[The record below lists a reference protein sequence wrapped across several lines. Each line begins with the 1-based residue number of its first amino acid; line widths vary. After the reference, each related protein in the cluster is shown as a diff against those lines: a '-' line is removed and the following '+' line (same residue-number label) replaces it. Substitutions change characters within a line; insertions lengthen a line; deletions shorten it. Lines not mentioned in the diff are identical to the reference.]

1 MPRAPPPPGTT
12 LGDLPSIAAPQ
23 TSIQDPDLLGV
34 AVQSQTMTDAIPPN
48 AGATMK
54 TATVTTP
61 PRIEQ
66 ATVKTAG
73 VLPGSAR
80 HMLPPPARNLGI
92 IPPTMTTTHPTDA
105 LAPLTGTGAP
115 TSMAILTTMSEARD
129 NRTPPAMI
137 TRIVSLG
144 ATTMITG
151 VQGGPTEAAADLV
164 TARKD
169 PTPEITIA
177 PRPRTYPRIQPLRP
191 QSPQRPERLWKDA
204 SRRGPPPLASE
215 ADEDEDRLE
224 TLARASGASRSAN
237 GLHAVSSRDPHSAR
251 PSNHRLDHN
260 STPQTNGHSR
270 PHREDRFASTSRSSL
285 SPVPPSKSFRPDSTS
300 TASTSRPRPE
310 SANLAHIAD
319 PPTRE
324 PPPAPSRSFGH
335 VLLPH
340 ELDAEQRDNNA
351 MTLAPRDKSGYVQGK
366 YPLKSA
372 ADKQLLDAKVIDPRK
387 GRKLDFSRDGLHP
400 PRFIWDANSVGTK
413 PLPPPRN
420 LVVTGFSAL
429 TPPSHLLPHI
439 RPFGRILSSKLEM
452 HPAIGQSLGIFC
464 VTFAHDFD
472 EDGKPVKDLPDGQDP
487 QNGAKAAK
495 AAQLALNGRQIGQY
509 RVATLLDRAGEVV
522 AEQVKLKIATDQAKH
537 RPPPSAAASTA
548 PMSAS
553 SRPSQSN
560 MPPPDKP
567 RAPRPSMDAAP
578 SSHLPAS
585 SSAPRSGQ
593 DRLDAR
599 SPRWTSSKPQSRAD
613 DAPRWDRPSSSA
625 DSFGRRRHED
635 ERDSRPSRSYS
646 SLRSE
651 GIKNATSAGGQQARP
666 KALPKLPTAD
676 ILDMLRVPRRP
687 HVFIPKPKSCNV
699 LTEDITEQLATTQ
712 PLWTME
718 GDDGWYVAFS
728 TKSDATACKFVNE
741 TLTIG
746 GYTLQ
751 VHVRDPPA
759 AAPPTAQPADPTS
772 KPLLASAGASSTSR
786 TAAAA
791 PAEPPRKSLD
801 SGLRPLTAEEKQKT
815 EWTEPELQDAV
826 FRMLQKELAD
836 TFLRDVKSRIVV
848 PHLTSY
854 LKPDGEGFQLL
865 AKTIIKKPAFFSS
878 KSLDRG
884 SSMDK
889 ADKEARLPS
898 FRKVATAKTDKSTS
912 ERDAAASKAKS
923 KHDQPRAKKHRDPA
937 TKSKDRRGKVDAD
950 DESEDIEDFAPSKR
964 SGERARSTKS
974 GVKKRG
980 AAAWLLESTDEE
992 AESDDAASTGPDA
1005 TSRSVSASV
1014 EPSQN
1019 ETDTKKK
1026 SSVKAGTAVR
1036 KKGTAAAKKSA
1047 KSAGRATPEDSG
1059 EGTATPEVEAVLAKT
1074 KPKAAAKARPI
1085 PADPFEAGLV
1095 EDAEDLYF
1103 LRLALDQLRG
1113 GELPTDESWPEE
1125 DEPEAAV
1132 ELKGVPE
1139 APAPHLT
1146 GAARTE
1152 GMYRIAP
1159 AHKAAHLPDRNKAT
1173 EETEAGA
1180 NAQVLQSARNNRA
1193 DSRRLVL
1200 GIEQHKRET
1209 ATDTDMFKFN
1219 QLRTRKKQLKFA
1231 KSPIHDWGLYAMEL
1245 IPAGDMVIEYVGEVV
1260 RQQVADEREKQYER
1274 QGNFSTYLFRVDDD
1288 LVVDATHKGNIAR
1301 LMNHCCTPN
1310 CNAKILTLNGE
1321 KRIVLFAKSPI
1332 RPGEEL
1338 TYDYKFQSSA
1348 DDEDAIP
1355 CLCGSPGC
1363 RRFL

>member
-1 MPRAPPPPGTT
+1 M
-12 LGDLPSIAAPQ
+12 
-23 TSIQDPDLLGV
+23 
-34 AVQSQTMTDAIPPN
+34 
-48 AGATMK
+48 
-54 TATVTTP
+54 
-61 PRIEQ
+61 
-66 ATVKTAG
+66 
-73 VLPGSAR
+73 
-80 HMLPPPARNLGI
+80 
-92 IPPTMTTTHPTDA
+92 
-105 LAPLTGTGAP
+105 
-115 TSMAILTTMSEARD
+115 
-129 NRTPPAMI
+129 
-137 TRIVSLG
+137 
-144 ATTMITG
+144 
-151 VQGGPTEAAADLV
+151 
-164 TARKD
+164 
-169 PTPEITIA
+169 
-177 PRPRTYPRIQPLRP
+177 
-191 QSPQRPERLWKDA
+191 
-204 SRRGPPPLASE
+204 
-215 ADEDEDRLE
+215 
-224 TLARASGASRSAN
+224 
-237 GLHAVSSRDPHSAR
+237 
-251 PSNHRLDHN
+251 
-260 STPQTNGHSR
+260 
-270 PHREDRFASTSRSSL
+270 
-285 SPVPPSKSFRPDSTS
+285 
-300 TASTSRPRPE
+300 
-310 SANLAHIAD
+310 
-319 PPTRE
+319 
-324 PPPAPSRSFGH
+324 
-335 VLLPH
+335 
-340 ELDAEQRDNNA
+340 
-351 MTLAPRDKSGYVQGK
+351 
-366 YPLKSA
+366 
-372 ADKQLLDAKVIDPRK
+372 
-387 GRKLDFSRDGLHP
+387 
-400 PRFIWDANSVGTK
+400 
-413 PLPPPRN
+413 
-420 LVVTGFSAL
+420 
-429 TPPSHLLPHI
+429 
-439 RPFGRILSSKLEM
+439 
-452 HPAIGQSLGIFC
+452 
-464 VTFAHDFD
+464 
-472 EDGKPVKDLPDGQDP
+472 
-487 QNGAKAAK
+487 
-495 AAQLALNGRQIGQY
+495 
-509 RVATLLDRAGEVV
+509 
-522 AEQVKLKIATDQAKH
+522 
-537 RPPPSAAASTA
+537 
-548 PMSAS
+548 
-553 SRPSQSN
+553 
-560 MPPPDKP
+560 
-567 RAPRPSMDAAP
+567 
-578 SSHLPAS
+578 
-585 SSAPRSGQ
+585 
-593 DRLDAR
+593 
-599 SPRWTSSKPQSRAD
+599 
-613 DAPRWDRPSSSA
+613 
-625 DSFGRRRHED
+625 
-635 ERDSRPSRSYS
+635 
-646 SLRSE
+646 
-651 GIKNATSAGGQQARP
+651 
-666 KALPKLPTAD
+666 
-676 ILDMLRVPRRP
+676 
-687 HVFIPKPKSCNV
+687 FIPKPKSCNV
-699 LTEDITEQLATTQ
+699 VTEDITEQLATTP
-712 PLWTME
+712 PLWTRE

-728 TKSDATACKFVNE
+728 KKSDATACKFVNE

-759 AAPPTAQPADPTS
+759 AAPPTARSADPTS
-772 KPLLASAGASSTSR
+772 KPLHAAAVASSATR

-791 PAEPPRKSLD
+791 PAGPQRKQLD
-801 SGLRPLTAEEKQKT
+801 TGLRPLTAEEKQKT

-865 AKTIIKKPAFFSS
+865 AKTVIKKPAFFSS
-878 KSLDRG
+878 KPLDRG
-884 SSMDK
+884 SAMDK
-889 ADKEARLPS
+889 DDKEARLPS
-898 FRKVATAKTDKSTS
+898 FRKVGTAKTDNSTS

-937 TKSKDRRGKVDAD
+937 TKLKDRRGKDDAD
-950 DESEDIEDFAPSKR
+950 DESEDIEDSAPSKR
-964 SGERARSTKS
+964 SGERARSAKA
-974 GVKKRG
+974 GAKKRG
-980 AAAWLLESTDEE
+980 AAAWLLESSDEE
-992 AESDDAASTGPDA
+992 AESDDAASTGQEA

-1026 SSVKAGTAVR
+1026 SGVKAGTVVR
-1036 KKGTAAAKKSA
+1036 KKATTAAKKSA

-1059 EGTATPEVEAVLAKT
+1059 EGTATPEVEAVPAKT
-1074 KPKAAAKARPI
+1074 KPKAAAKAKPI

-1103 LRLALDQLRG
+1103 LRLALDQLRS

-1132 ELKGVPE
+1132 ELEGVPE